1 MGPRFRTVAAEW
13 SCALDMT
20 DPVMATACGVVN
32 ATPPDGTARTGL
44 VRSRR
49 VRYLVVA

>member
-1 MGPRFRTVAAEW
+1 
-13 SCALDMT
+13 MT

-32 ATPPDGTARTGL
+32 ATAPDGTARTGL

>member
-1 MGPRFRTVAAEW
+1 MA
-13 SCALDMT
+13 

-32 ATPPDGTARTGL
+32 AAAPDGTARMGL